1 LAPATLSAAIPSFV
15 LQHLIENA
23 IRHGVAKRLDAG
35 RVVVTARRLD
45 QTLEISVE
53 DDGVGISTVL
63 DLPKG
68 HGIDNTRARL
78 RALYGGRA
86 SLTVSNLPTGGVI
99 ARLRVPYRAISPE
112 TDDAKA

>member
-1 LAPATLSAAIPSFV
+1 V